1 MAYVKQLN
9 GKAVPSTD
17 TNDLKIPEGIYIAAV
32 CFMDEIILVVPWIN
46 GYQKYKMKKIKYILK
61 LLSCFQV
68 NIFTWVEMNV
78 LKIIGIKIL
87 KFKRCEL
94 SKA

>member
-32 CFMDEIILVVPWIN
+32 CFMDEIRFYGAVNEDDLITIGKTLDPIVETIADAKSTIDNIGCRFLNDNLVTN
-46 GYQKYKMKKIKYILK
+46 
-61 LLSCFQV
+61 
-68 NIFTWVEMNV
+68 
-78 LKIIGIKIL
+78 
-87 KFKRCEL
+87 
-94 SKA
+94 